1 MGKYRRTLCYPSF
14 PMPSRPRQRLP
25 VVMSQFAGGGRA
37 VRHEQAIRQA
47 LARRFTLEFRYPA
60 SLIELTRM
68 LHEEVVA
75 ATPLVAVGGGD
86 GTLHHAINAIADAP
100 ITLAPLPSGT
110 GNDFCRSLGL
120 APTLEP
126 ALAAIGSGHSRLV
139 DVLAVNGV
147 RVLTVA
153 GLGVVSSSALHVG
166 RMASRGHVARPLVR
180 AFGSL
185 AYLGA
190 AGARLLF
197 EPRLARHAT
206 VRWRAAPDADW
217 QQVDGR
223 YYGIFLACR
232 PGLGAGLRLPL
243 EVEPDDGRFEI
254 VLVEHSARLSV
265 AMQLPKLRSGRPVP
279 HDMLSIHQ
287 ATAAQIEWPDGT
299 AIVGDGEDLGEATA
313 IEARLLP
320 GALRVTGR

>member
-1 MGKYRRTLCYPSF
+1 
-14 PMPSRPRQRLP
+14 MPSRAHQRLP
-25 VVMSQFAGGGRA
+25 VVISQFAGGGRA
-37 VRHEQAIRQA
+37 VRHEPTIRQA
-47 LARRFTLEFRYPA
+47 LAPRFTLEFRYPS

-68 LHEEVVA
+68 LHEEVQSG
-75 ATPLVAVGGGD
+75 TPTIAVGGGD
-86 GTLHHAINAIADAP
+86 GTLHHAINAIGDAP

-126 ALAAIGSGHSRLV
+126 ALAALVSGQSRLV
-139 DVLAVNGV
+139 DVLAINGV

-153 GLGVVSSSALHVG
+153 GLGVVSSSALQVG
-166 RMASRGHVARPLVR
+166 RMARRGHVARPIVR

-206 VRWRAAPDADW
+206 VRWRKAPESDW

-232 PGLGAGLRLPL
+232 PGLGAGMRLPIQ
-243 EVEPDDGRFEI
+243 VEPDDGSFEI
-254 VLVEHSARLSV
+254 VLVERSARLSV

-287 ATAAQIEWPDGT
+287 AAAAEIDWPDGT
-299 AIVGDGEDLGEATA
+299 AIVGDGENLGEATTV
-313 IEARLLP
+313 EARLLP
-320 GALRVTGR
+320 GALRVIA